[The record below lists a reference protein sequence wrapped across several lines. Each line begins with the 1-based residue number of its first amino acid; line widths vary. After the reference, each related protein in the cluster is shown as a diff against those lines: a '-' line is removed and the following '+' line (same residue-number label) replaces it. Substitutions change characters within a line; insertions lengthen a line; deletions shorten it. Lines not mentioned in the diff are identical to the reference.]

1 MIVWG
6 GWGGVC
12 AIMNSQPV
20 YSSPLEVSD
29 CLGGLGGCM
38 CHHEFSA
45 NLQQSSR
52 GKWLFGVDCVCVCV
66 CLCYHDF
73 LASLQQSTRGKR
85 FFGVWV
91 FFVGVPNQFTAAH
104 WS

>member
-45 NLQQSSR
+45 
-52 GKWLFGVDCVCVCV
+52 
-66 CLCYHDF
+66 
-73 LASLQQSTRGKR
+73 SLQQSTGGK
-85 FFGVWV
+85 
-91 FFVGVPNQFTAAH
+91 
-104 WS
+104 